1 MGFSDALLS
10 WILIQIKRMH
20 SLINHFTVACLVA
33 WSLNESEAG
42 GDIVLVETFFTFLLL
57 MMLFSI
63 AN

>member
-1 MGFSDALLS
+1 MGFSDALLP

-42 GDIVLVETFFTFLLL
+42 GDIALVETFLL
-57 MMLFSI
+57 FFC
-63 AN
+63 